1 MIPASPLLNTPGN
14 LLFPSAA
21 LVKGA
26 AFSFDFANS
35 RTNDD
40 VGMSYACSYDRTV
53 DAAVASG
60 AACTSLPGTASF
72 NTATGLL
79 SWTSNTSSYGPYEI
93 KVVGTNSVGSDTKVF
108 VIDIRPPYTTTNLLG
123 SYDSQFAASSGGQGV
138 NTPSLTTTIE
148 DLTGTLGSHQG
159 ALTGFGGSAASGWVG
174 TLPNS
179 TSNQNASPYAL
190 VFDGTDDYV
199 DLGTSLNTSST
210 MAVEAWVYPG
220 ENQRCKVIMSNSDA
234 ALKGFTLRHGCGDS
248 AQIEMIVGGSAYDQ
262 AAYTSLVLADGANHH
277 YPLNETSGG
286 TVLDYGASNSNGTY
300 GGTKYYRKI
309 VGPLGDATNFINS
322 SATVSPAFAFANNYT
337 FETMFYTPMPA
348 TCATSTFCN
357 LYTSLS
363 SPNIALGFGAG
374 IPSMRANS
382 SITVR
387 NTDSLYNVSTLA
399 DGWHHY
405 AALGNGTN
413 TQIYIDGTNVGAI
426 PYVLTDSVS
435 MIANAGTS
443 GSSNYA
449 GAMSNATFYTTNIAS
464 AKIVNHANAAIGNRC
479 QVAVPDNVWSHVVGS
494 YNSGTGVVEMYYNGV
509 KQCSRTTVT
518 APALSGSSQS
528 ILIGRDRTGSARSW
542 LGRLGEVR
550 LYSSI
555 SDANVLANFN
565 ATSARYNLIPTQ
577 PPKTSLVNWFR
588 ADQGLFQ
595 DSALTTAAL
604 LNNAP
609 VGGWTDIMGNSAS
622 SNLINP
628 TASRRPTLDLTSGP
642 NGTPQLIFDGV
653 DDSLVNTLDY
663 GASSGGAGGAGHFFV
678 LGQYKG
684 TVHGQIM
691 THTSMNWHLGWNL
704 DLTGCW
710 YPNTT
715 VTTTACT
722 STSLS
727 NFLYSGSKDGTF
739 TSAHQNGVAILAR
752 TENTA
757 NVFPSSIR
765 IGSGSAGNQQ
775 SNAGVSEVLY
785 YSRTLPDNIRKA
797 VEAYIN
803 GRYAI
808 W

>member
-1 MIPASPLLNTPGN
+1 
-14 LLFPSAA
+14 
-21 LVKGA
+21 
-26 AFSFDFANS
+26 
-35 RTNDD
+35 
-40 VGMSYACSYDRTV
+40 
-53 DAAVASG
+53 
-60 AACTSLPGTASF
+60 
-72 NTATGLL
+72 
-79 SWTSNTSSYGPYEI
+79 
-93 KVVGTNSVGSDTKVF
+93 
-108 VIDIRPPYTTTNLLG
+108 
-123 SYDSQFAASSGGQGV
+123 
-138 NTPSLTTTIE
+138 
-148 DLTGTLGSHQG
+148 
-159 ALTGFGGSAASGWVG
+159 
-174 TLPNS
+174 
-179 TSNQNASPYAL
+179 
-190 VFDGTDDYV
+190 
-199 DLGTSLNTSST
+199 
-210 MAVEAWVYPG
+210 
-220 ENQRCKVIMSNSDA
+220 
-234 ALKGFTLRHGCGDS
+234 
-248 AQIEMIVGGSAYDQ
+248 
-262 AAYTSLVLADGANHH
+262 
-277 YPLNETSGG
+277 
-286 TVLDYGASNSNGTY
+286 
-300 GGTKYYRKI
+300 
-309 VGPLGDATNFINS
+309 
-322 SATVSPAFAFANNYT
+322 
-337 FETMFYTPMPA
+337 
-348 TCATSTFCN
+348 
-357 LYTSLS
+357 
-363 SPNIALGFGAG
+363 
-374 IPSMRANS
+374 
-382 SITVR
+382 
-387 NTDSLYNVSTLA
+387 
-399 DGWHHY
+399 
-405 AALGNGTN
+405 
-413 TQIYIDGTNVGAI
+413 
-426 PYVLTDSVS
+426 
-435 MIANAGTS
+435 
-443 GSSNYA
+443 
-449 GAMSNATFYTTNIAS
+449 
-464 AKIVNHANAAIGNRC
+464 
-479 QVAVPDNVWSHVVGS
+479 
-494 YNSGTGVVEMYYNGV
+494 
-509 KQCSRTTVT
+509 
-518 APALSGSSQS
+518 
-528 ILIGRDRTGSARSW
+528 
-542 LGRLGEVR
+542 VR